1 MELQKMPKLRQ
12 LAVQILIHR
21 VKSLLQF
28 FLRLV
33 ANRVVRGVVVDVGEK
48 DSLREC
54 GLDVLAR
61 AAIAV
66 AACTNLSER

>member
-1 MELQKMPKLRQ
+1 MKLQKMSKLRQ

>member
-1 MELQKMPKLRQ
+1 MKLQKMPKLRQ

>member
-1 MELQKMPKLRQ
+1 MKLQKMPKLRQ

-33 ANRVVRGVVVDVGEK
+33 ANRVVRGVVVDVREK
-48 DSLREC
+48 NGLRER
-54 GLDVLAR
+54 GLDVF
-61 AAIAV
+61 
-66 AACTNLSER
+66 S